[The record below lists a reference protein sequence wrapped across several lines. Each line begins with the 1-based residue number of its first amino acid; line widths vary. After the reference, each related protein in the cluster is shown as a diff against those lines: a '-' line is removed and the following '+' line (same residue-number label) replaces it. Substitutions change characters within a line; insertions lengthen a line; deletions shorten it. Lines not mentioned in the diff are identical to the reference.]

1 MGRKRRAD
9 NAATVNSLRGQINLP
24 YVSLLYQGVS
34 GKLRPVNYSELER
47 SMTDATL
54 TANATIK
61 HGDYWHGLIDENDA
75 ARFLGLRPRTMQK
88 FRYEGGGPNFV
99 RLSSRCVKY
108 RRLDLCRKSVV

>member
-1 MGRKRRAD
+1 
-9 NAATVNSLRGQINLP
+9 
-24 YVSLLYQGVS
+24 
-34 GKLRPVNYSELER
+34 
-47 SMTDATL
+47 MTDATL
-54 TANATIK
+54 TENASIK

-108 RRLDLCRKSVV
+108 RRLDLCSWSEDRLRSSTSDDGIAA